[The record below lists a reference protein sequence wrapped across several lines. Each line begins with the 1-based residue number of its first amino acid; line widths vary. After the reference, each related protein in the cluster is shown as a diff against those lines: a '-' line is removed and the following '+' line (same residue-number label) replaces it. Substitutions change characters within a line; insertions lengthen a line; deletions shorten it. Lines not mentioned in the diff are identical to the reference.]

1 MEQALQTSRPLA
13 AAEGLKLLVVDDS
26 STNRLILS
34 RMLQALGHQVET
46 ASDGEQAV
54 ARVGEA
60 RFDLVLMDVQ
70 MPGIGGVE
78 AARRIKGL
86 GGATAGTPI
95 IAVTADASD
104 ADRIAYAAAGMSG
117 VAPKP
122 LSAAGLQA
130 EIARVIGG
138 A

>member
-1 MEQALQTSRPLA
+1 MEQALHASRPLPA
-13 AAEGLKLLVVDDS
+13 ADGLKLLVVDDS

-34 RMLQALGHQVET
+34 RMLQALGHDVET
-46 ASDGEQAV
+46 ANDGEQAV
-54 ARVGEA
+54 ARLAETS
-60 RFDLVLMDVQ
+60 FDLVLMDVQ

-78 AARRIKGL
+78 AARRIRAR
-86 GGATAGTPI
+86 GGAAAGTPI

-104 ADRIAYAAAGMSG
+104 ADRIAYAAAGMTG

-130 EIARVIGG
+130 EITRVIGG